1 MRIGIYGG
9 SFNPI
14 HFGHTGLA
22 KWVLEHT
29 DLDEVWLM
37 VSPNNPLKDKSI
49 LADEQERLEKAREAI
64 EVYPQPLTE
73 STLKSELFRG
83 PRHGKGAIECDEAK
97 GKRIQVSDFEFYL
110 PRPTYTANTLRAL
123 AREYPEHEFT
133 LIIGED
139 NLQIFDQWREY
150 QYILDN
156 YRVFVYPR
164 RDKSG
169 TQGATQPA
177 KGTQPREATLPAKGT
192 IFLTGAPYFDI
203 SSTELRKNLHI

>member
-1 MRIGIYGG
+1 MKIGIYGG

-14 HFGHTGLA
+14 HFGHIGLA
-22 KWVLEHT
+22 QWVLDNT
-29 DLDEVWLM
+29 DLDELWLM
-37 VSPNNPLKDKSI
+37 VSPNNPLKNKSI

-64 EVYPQPLTE
+64 RREGE
-73 STLKSELFRG
+73 R
-83 PRHGKGAIECDEAK
+83 REAK
-97 GKRIQVSDFEFYL
+97 GDEAIRREGKRIRVSDFEFHL

-150 QYILDN
+150 QYILNN

-164 RDKSG
+164 RDKAG
-169 TQGATQPA
+169 TQGATHPA
-177 KGTQPREATLPAKGT
+177 AGTQPREATLPAKGT

>member
-1 MRIGIYGG
+1 MKIGIYGG

-64 EVYPQPLTE
+64 GDGILAM
-73 STLKSELFRG
+73 G
-83 PRHGKGAIECDEAK
+83 DEAK
-97 GKRIQVSDFEFYL
+97 GKRIWVSDFEFHL

-164 RDKSG
+164 RDKAG

-177 KGTQPREATLPAKGT
+177 AGTQPREATLPAKGT

>member
-1 MRIGIYGG
+1 MKIGIYGG

-14 HFGHTGLA
+14 HFGHTGLV

-64 EVYPQPLTE
+64 EAYPQPLP
-73 STLKSELFRG
+73 K
-83 PRHGKGAIECDEAK
+83 GKGSIECDEAK
-97 GKRIQVSDFEFYL
+97 GKRIRVSDFEFHL
-110 PRPTYTANTLRAL
+110 PRPTYTANTLRAR

-139 NLQIFDQWREY
+139 NLQIFDKWREY

-164 RDKSG
+164 RDKAG

-177 KGTQPREATLPAKGT
+177 AGTQPREATLPAKGT